1 VPRPPA
7 WSPPECLPCGR
18 CCFSDEADYL
28 GVYGADLA
36 RLTGE
41 EEALLMRVGDRAFM
55 RLEDGHC
62 AALRV
67 DVDRALW
74 VCGIY
79 ARRPDVCRALERG
92 SSSCKFEHD
101 RKLDRPAVLL
111 ERLRRPGPS
120 PRDPG

>member
-1 VPRPPA
+1 MFVNH
-7 WSPPECLPCGR
+7 
-18 CCFSDEADYL
+18 
-28 GVYGADLA
+28 
-36 RLTGE
+36 
-41 EEALLMRVGDRAFM
+41 VGDRAFM
-55 RLEDGHC
+55 RLVDGHC
-62 AALRV
+62 AALQL

-111 ERLRRPGPS
+111 ERLRTRGPGPTTS
-120 PRDPG
+120 S